1 MGHDGALLS
10 IVVRNFLTLALRPM
24 GQRLLPQ
31 TLIDL
36 YAHALAIERE
46 AFKRF
51 VELERF
57 MRDAGM
63 DHIADELERIGKE
76 EQEQYEALALGTA
89 ERELPR
95 LEGWEYA
102 WHYLGPEADRTA
114 APKST
119 RDVLKL
125 ALATE
130 RRAQNFYVDVAEH
143 AIDDA
148 VCAFAAEMAA
158 DEQRHV
164 LRLEQLLAREPES
177 VKVSDEDA
185 EILRR

>member
-1 MGHDGALLS
+1 
-10 IVVRNFLTLALRPM
+10 M

-31 TLIDL
+31 TLLDL

-57 MRDAGM
+57 VRDAGM
-63 DHIADELERIGKE
+63 DYLAEEFERIGKE

-89 ERELPR
+89 ERYLPQI
-95 LEGWEYA
+95 EEWEYA
-102 WHYLGPEADRTA
+102 WHFLGTEADKVA
-114 APKST
+114 APKSA
-119 RDVLKL
+119 RDAIKL
-125 ALATE
+125 ALSTE

-143 AIDDA
+143 ASDDA

-164 LRLEQLLAREPES
+164 ARLEQLLAREPEPAKS
-177 VKVSDEDA
+177 SDEDA

>member
-1 MGHDGALLS
+1 
-10 IVVRNFLTLALRPM
+10 M

-36 YAHALAIERE
+36 YAHSLAIERD

-63 DHIADELERIGKE
+63 DYIAEEFEKIGRE

-89 ERELPR
+89 ERHLPQ
-95 LEGWEYA
+95 LESWEYA
-102 WHYLGPEADRTA
+102 WHYLGPQADKAR
-114 APKST
+114 APKNA
-119 RDVLKL
+119 REALQL

-130 RRAQNFYVDVAEH
+130 RRAQNFYIDVAEH
-143 AIDDA
+143 ALDDA

-158 DEQRHV
+158 DEQRHIT
-164 LRLEQLLAREPES
+164 RLEQLLAREPET
-177 VKVSDEDA
+177 VKGADGEL
-185 EILRR
+185 EIPVR

>member
-1 MGHDGALLS
+1 
-10 IVVRNFLTLALRPM
+10 M

-36 YAHALAIERE
+36 YTHALAIERE
-46 AFKRF
+46 AFKRYL
-51 VELERF
+51 ELERL

-63 DHIADELERIGKE
+63 DHLAEEFEKIGRE

-89 ERELPR
+89 ERELP
-95 LEGWEYA
+95 EIQDWEYA
-102 WHYLGPEADRTA
+102 WHYLGPNADKPVK
-114 APKST
+114 PKSA
-119 RDVLKL
+119 RDALKL

-143 AIDDA
+143 ATDDT

-164 LRLEQLLAREPES
+164 MRLELLLAREPEP
-177 VKVSDEDA
+177 VKVSDDDA